1 LGIVPLAAGI
11 WLGVHLYGRLDET
24 GFRRVIL
31 LMLFLSG
38 LVLLAPG
45 W

>member
-1 LGIVPLAAGI
+1 MPIAAGI
-11 WLGVHLYGRLDET
+11 WLGVHLYGRLDEA

-31 LMLFLSG
+31 VLLLLSG
-38 LVLLAPG
+38 LVLLVPG